1 MQSELLDKIDV
12 VLMDTLECSKDLR
25 MELKKYFVEIGE
37 INGGDMNKLTK
48 SDVVRYLLF
57 KWFVSDQRYLYWI

>member
-1 MQSELLDKIDV
+1 MDPGIRRNAKVMQSELLDKIDV

-57 KWFVSDQRYLYWI
+57 K